1 MDSKLNKDG
10 RRSLR
15 RPTKPQRLK
24 IRSGSACLLSSVV
37 SKKPLFDRLFARK
50 SFADEVVSLQGGET
64 IPDPR
69 LREQ

>member
-37 SKKPLFDRLFARK
+37 SKKPLFDRK

>member
-37 SKKPLFDRLFARK
+37 SKKPLVDRK